1 MKRHLFKGKYIAWMA
16 AAALAAGL
24 GWYLWGSGGIPLTT
38 LTPNNFDQFTRDF
51 NRKTNDVRLVLL
63 LSPT

>member
-24 GWYLWGSGGIPLTT
+24 GWYVRGPGGIPLTT

-51 NRKTNDVRLVLL
+51 NRNTNEVRLVLL